1 MYPYDLNEKVDIYK
15 DNKNAKRFKSDDAIV
30 GKLFPSLPRLFQKD
44 QTCRYVN
51 RKGIPILN
59 FKQFI

>member
-1 MYPYDLNEKVDIYK
+1 MYPYGLNEKVDIYK
-15 DNKNAKRFKSDDAIV
+15 DNENVKRFKSDDAIV
-30 GKLFPSLPRLFQKD
+30 RELFPSLPRLFQKD

-51 RKGIPILN
+51 RKGIPMLN